1 MNIVEQIIA
10 SRAGRE
16 RVTPGEILSVAVDRV
31 YVQDG
36 NSPTIA
42 KIFARHGFERVFDRK
57 KIGVFFDHSV
67 LPPNIGIADR
77 LREAERFCE
86 AFGLTMY
93 RAGEGISHQLALEM
107 GWFEPGTIVLGSD
120 SHTCMGGVMQSMGL
134 GMGAS
139 DIAAAMVLGET
150 WLQVPETVCLHVT
163 GAPKPYTSSKDLLLA
178 VLARFS
184 ADTFLYKS
192 VQWTGAW
199 LETLS
204 LDSAA
209 TIANM
214 AVEMGAKNAFL
225 PPGPGREQLQS
236 TEADADAEHL
246 EFDIGGLTPFVA
258 KPHAPS
264 NAVPIDEIRGQRID
278 YVYVGSCTNSRL
290 EDFAE
295 VARILEGQKVHP
307 RVTLVMTP
315 GSKQILLDAWKRG
328 YAETIVRAGGLLT
341 PAGCGSCLGTQG
353 PVPATG
359 DRILST
365 MNRNFQGRMGNR
377 DAPIFLSSPHVA
389 AHTAIRGEIPGAE
402 ELS

>member
-10 SRAGRE
+10 AHAGRE
-16 RVTPGEILSVAVDRV
+16 RVSPGEILSVAVDRV

-42 KIFARHGFERVFDRK
+42 KIFARHGFERVFDRE

-77 LREAERFCE
+77 LREAERFCA

-107 GWFEPGTIVLGSD
+107 GWFEPGSIVLGSD
-120 SHTCMGGVMQSMGL
+120 SHTCMGGVMQSLGL

-163 GAPKPYTSSKDLLLA
+163 GTPKPYTSSKDLLLA

-192 VQWTGAW
+192 VQWTGPW

-209 TIANM
+209 TVANM

-225 PPGPGREQLQS
+225 PPGRGREQLRP
-236 TEADADAEHL
+236 TEAGADAEHL
-246 EFDIGGLTPFVA
+246 EFDIGGLMPFVA

-264 NAVPIDEIRGQRID
+264 NAVPIDEVRGQHID

-328 YAETIVRAGGLLT
+328 YAEAIVRAGGLLT
-341 PAGCGSCLGTQG
+341 PAGCGACLGTQG

-377 DAPIFLSSPHVA
+377 DAPIFLASPHVA
-389 AHTAIRGEIPGAE
+389 AHTAIRGELPGAE

>member
-1 MNIVEQIIA
+1 MNIVEAIIA
-10 SRAGRE
+10 QHADRRSVA
-16 RVTPGEILSVAVDRV
+16 PGEILSVRVDRV

-42 KIFARHGFERVFDRK
+42 KIFAKHGFDRVFDREQ
-57 KIGVFFDHSV
+57 IGVFFDHSV

-86 AFGLTMY
+86 AFGLPIY

-107 GWFEPGTIVLGSD
+107 GWFEPGSIVLGSD
-120 SHTCMGGVMQSMGL
+120 SHTCMGGVMQSLGL

-139 DIAAAMVLGET
+139 DIAAAMVTGET
-150 WLQVPETVCLHVT
+150 WLQVPETVCLRVVGEPSKKVAT
-163 GAPKPYTSSKDLLLA
+163 KDLLLA
-178 VLARFS
+178 VLAEHTTE
-184 ADTFLYKS
+184 TFLYKS
-192 VQWTGAW
+192 VQWAGPW

-225 PPGPGREQLQS
+225 PPGPGRQELTS
-236 TEADADAEHL
+236 TEPAGDAQELTFNID
-246 EFDIGGLTPFVA
+246 GLTPFVA
-258 KPHAPS
+258 RPHSPS
-264 NAVPIDEIRGQRID
+264 NAVPIDKIKGQKID

-295 VARILEGQKVHP
+295 VARVLDGHKVHP
-307 RVTLVMTP
+307 NVTLVMTP
-315 GSKQILLDAWKRG
+315 GSKQILLDAWRQG
-328 YAETIVRAGGLLT
+328 YAETIVKAGGLLT
-341 PAGCGSCLGTQG
+341 PPGCGSCLGTQG

-365 MNRNFQGRMGNR
+365 MNRNFQGRMGNAR
-377 DAPIFLSSPHVA
+377 SEIFLASPNVA
-389 AHTAIRGEIPGAE
+389 ACTALRGEIPSSE
-402 ELS
+402 ELL